1 MTEDDRFRELSEA
14 VSKSNDTYAKLS
26 TGAKVTVFLLTPI
39 IVLLL
44 IGAFIRGI
52 ILSISAGDDRI
63 G

>member
-1 MTEDDRFRELSEA
+1 MTEDDKFRELSEA
-14 VSKSNDTYAKLS
+14 VSKSNDAYAKLS